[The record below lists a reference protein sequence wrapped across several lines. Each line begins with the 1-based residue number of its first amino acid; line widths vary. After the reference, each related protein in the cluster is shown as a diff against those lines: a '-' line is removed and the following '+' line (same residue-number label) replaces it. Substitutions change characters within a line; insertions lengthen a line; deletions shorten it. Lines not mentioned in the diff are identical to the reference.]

1 MIEFNNGYF
10 VKKCEKI
17 KSLNSLRL
25 QIFNLIKKEF
35 NIESDDIEN
44 VLNNFHKHTNGISD
58 TDFNEKRMLLMKNI
72 NDLKIKHLDLIA
84 YYQSAFKKNIIIK

>member
-44 VLNNFHKHTNGISD
+44 VLNNFI
-58 TDFNEKRMLLMKNI
+58 NI
-72 NDLKIKHLDLIA
+72 PME
-84 YYQSAFKKNIIIK
+84 